1 MKMARRRPPGVP
13 PQRRGGMLPSRLVK
27 AEGTDKLA
35 EALRMIRYSKLFCFF
50 GNQQAWPDH

>member
-1 MKMARRRPPGVP
+1 
-13 PQRRGGMLPSRLVK
+13 MLPSRLVK